1 MGLNMAGI
9 GANIAK
15 GIGAVGNYTARAAAQ
30 ANAVSRQAQSAQGA
44 FNQNSANIANSITDN
59 RIASQYGFNSGMMQA
74 ANDYN
79 TGMWERTAAWNEE
92 MWERQA
98 EFNREQAQIQR
109 DWQERMDNTRY
120 QRAIKDMSAAGLNPI
135 LAVTHGIDTSTPSGA
150 QATVGG
156 AQMSSAQSAMASG
169 GVLGANQAS
178 EGNYTGQMEY
188 MGGMLGL
195 LSAAI
200 SGISSAMGAFGQ
212 MGSFGEGLAN
222 GLADMLKD
230 DRPATKKFNTF
241 KIDKGS
247 LADKLG
253 LGKFFNYS
261 HGGISGHYGNGSH
274 GKF

>member
-1 MGLNMAGI
+1 MNGISLAGL
-9 GANIAK
+9 GASIAR
-15 GIGAVGNYTARAAAQ
+15 GVTTAASYSARAAAQ
-30 ANAVSRQAQSAQGA
+30 ANAVSKQAQSAQGA
-44 FNQNSANIANSITDN
+44 FNQNSANIANSVGDN
-59 RIASQYGFNSGMMQA
+59 RIASQYAFNSGMMQD
-74 ANDYN
+74 ANAYN

-98 EFNREQAQIQR
+98 EFNKEQAQIQR

-156 AQMSSAQSAMASG
+156 ASMSSAQSAMASG
-169 GVLGANQAS
+169 GLLGANQAS

-212 MGSFGEGLAN
+212 MGNFGEGLA
-222 GLADMLKD
+222 K
-230 DRPATKKFNTF
+230 
-241 KIDKGS
+241 
-247 LADKLG
+247 G
-253 LGKFFNYS
+253 LGELLSNDGRGRISTNKVLGTESKFLDKVDDALRKSRDTYHNYKI
-261 HGGISGHYGNGSH
+261 GI
-274 GKF
+274 K

>member
-1 MGLNMAGI
+1 
-9 GANIAK
+9 
-15 GIGAVGNYTARAAAQ
+15 
-30 ANAVSRQAQSAQGA
+30 
-44 FNQNSANIANSITDN
+44 
-59 RIASQYGFNSGMMQA
+59 
-74 ANDYN
+74 
-79 TGMWERTAAWNEE
+79 
-92 MWERQA
+92 
-98 EFNREQAQIQR
+98 
-109 DWQERMDNTRY
+109 
-120 QRAIKDMSAAGLNPI
+120 
-135 LAVTHGIDTSTPSGA
+135 
-150 QATVGG
+150 
-156 AQMSSAQSAMASG
+156 
-169 GVLGANQAS
+169 
-178 EGNYTGQMEY
+178 
-188 MGGMLGL
+188 MLGL